1 MCANRSKALRWK
13 LGLKHCL
20 ASDSDGLSGGIVLFW
35 DEHINV
41 TLLSQGSRYIDV
53 LVSDDPNGVPWRATF
68 VYGEPRVETRRL
80 MLDRLRSLCGVW
92 NGPWM
97 VIGDFNEAMWQF
109 EHFFETP
116 RAENK

>member
-41 TLLSQGSRYIDV
+41 TLLSQGSRYIAV
-53 LVSDDPNGVPWRATF
+53 LVSDDPNGCRGGQLLFTGNQGWK
-68 VYGEPRVETRRL
+68 
-80 MLDRLRSLCGVW
+80 LD
-92 NGPWM
+92 
-97 VIGDFNEAMWQF
+97 D
-109 EHFFETP
+109 
-116 RAENK
+116 